1 MAEASRQTVLVL
13 GGYGQTGRR
22 VVTWLAG
29 RNPDLR
35 IVVAGRDGDRAARVA
50 TALDP
55 TRSGRVVPAIVDAG
69 DPISVRAGLAG
80 VDLLVNTASAPEHAR
95 SLIRAALE
103 AGTDW
108 CDTQVARPQSQVLR
122 DESARIAAAGRCF
135 VTQAGFHPGVPAALV
150 RWAAAQVDVLTEAWT
165 AGFIRQRGGFPPSS
179 AMGELFDEFRDYRAE
194 VFSAGTWREV
204 GWLGFGE
211 MPMVDFAFGLG
222 RARTYPYDL
231 DELHALPDLM
241 PGLRRLG
248 FGVAGFDPVTDWV
261 VTPAIV
267 AGAHLSRRTYPG
279 LARVLAWSTRTFGR
293 PPFGVA
299 VQCDAAGV
307 RAGEPVALRV
317 ALGHQDAYELTAI
330 PVVCMIEQLLDG
342 SARSPGL
349 HLMGQLVDPD
359 RLLAECGA
367 MGVNVLAGESPGAQR
382 L

>member
-1 MAEASRQTVLVL
+1 MAAASRSRVLVL

-22 VVTWLAG
+22 VVTWLAA

-35 IVVAGRDGDRAARVA
+35 IVVAGRDRERAARLA
-50 TALDP
+50 WGLDP
-55 TRSGRVVPAIVDAG
+55 ARSGRIVPAIVDAA
-69 DPISVRAGLAG
+69 DPASVRSGLAG
-80 VDLLVNTASAPEHAR
+80 VDLLVNTASAPEHAP

-103 AGTDW
+103 SGTDW
-108 CDTQVARPQSQVLR
+108 CDTQVARTQAQALR

-150 RWAAAQVDVLTEAWT
+150 RWAADHVDVLTEAWT
-165 AGFIRQRGGFPPSS
+165 AGFIRQQGGFPPSS

-194 VFSAGTWREV
+194 VFSAGAWRGV

-211 MPMVDFAFGLG
+211 MPTVDFAFGLG
-222 RARTYPYDL
+222 RARTYPYAL
-231 DELHALPDLM
+231 DELRALPARM

-248 FGVAGFDPVTDWV
+248 FGVAGFDPVTDWL

-267 AGAHLSRRTYPG
+267 AGAHLGGRTYPA
-279 LARVLAWSTRTFGR
+279 LARLLAWSTRTFGR

-299 VQCDAAGV
+299 VQCDAVGV
-307 RAGEPVALRV
+307 RAGERVALRV

-342 SARSPGL
+342 SARTPGL
-349 HLMGQLVDPD
+349 HLMGPLVDPD

-367 MGVNVLAGESPGAQR
+367 MGVGVQAGEISGAQR